1 MPGRDGTGPTG
12 RGSMS
17 GGGFGNCAGGRAG
30 GQGFGRGAGQG
41 GIGRGMRRMFQ
52 AGGRFGFNAPNQ
64 ESANQESHVALEN
77 RQLMKQNETLRMEL
91 DAIMKR
97 LDEME
102 ARTAGSK

>member
-1 MPGRDGTGPTG
+1 MPGRDGTGPMG
-12 RGSMS
+12 RGSMT
-17 GGGFGNCAGGRAG
+17 GGGFGNCAGRGQGAP
-30 GQGFGRGAGQG
+30 GQGFGGGMGRGGA
-41 GIGRGMRRMFQ
+41 GRGMRRMFQ
-52 AGGRFGFNAPNQ
+52 AGGRFGFNAPDQ
-64 ESANQESHVALEN
+64 DSDAAMEN

>member
-1 MPGRDGTGPTG
+1 MPGRDGSGPTG
-12 RGSMS
+12 RGPMT
-17 GGGFGNCAGGRAG
+17 GGGFGNCGGGRAG

-41 GIGRGMRRMFQ
+41 GMGRGIRRMFQ

-64 ESANQESHVALEN
+64 DSDAAVEN
-77 RQLMKQNETLRMEL
+77 RQLMRQNEALRMEL

-102 ARTAGSK
+102 ARTAGSR

>member
-1 MPGRDGTGPTG
+1 MT
-12 RGSMS
+12 
-17 GGGFGNCAGGRAG
+17 GGGFGNCAGQGQGAP
-30 GQGFGRGAGQG
+30 GQGFGR

-64 ESANQESHVALEN
+64 ESDVELEN
-77 RQLMKQNETLRMEL
+77 RMLMKQNETLRMEL

-102 ARTAGSK
+102 AKTKNTP